1 MFNIPSFQI
10 SRHDVDGLIWQPETS
25 ECSKENKSIQLA
37 IEHVESFAAL
47 GYVQASKQ
55 QRKFTVCS
63 SDMTYAVIVDRTRHL
78 YLYRQPSDIAQ
89 GCELRNRTTGQRVK
103 TVAKQQVITLQDT
116 TEDIIGAL
124 ATSKTIF
131 VSTKSSLFTVRVN

>member
-1 MFNIPSFQI
+1 M
-10 SRHDVDGLIWQPETS
+10 DGLIWQPNIS
-25 ECSKENKSIQLA
+25 AISDDNKPIKFELN
-37 IEHVESFAAL
+37 HVESFAAL

-63 SDMTYAVIVDRTRHL
+63 TDMSYAVIIDRIRHL
-78 YLYRQPSDIAQ
+78 YIYRQPSDIAQ
-89 GCELRNRTTGQRVK
+89 GCELRNRTTGQKVK
-103 TVAKQQVITLQDT
+103 TLAKQQVITLQDT
-116 TEDIIGAL
+116 NEDIIGAL

>member
-1 MFNIPSFQI
+1 MESN
-10 SRHDVDGLIWQPETS
+10 
-25 ECSKENKSIQLA
+25 ENKA
-37 IEHVESFAAL
+37 IKLGLDHVESFAAL

-63 SDMTYAVIVDRTRHL
+63 SDMTYAVIIDRIRHL
-78 YLYRQPSDIAQ
+78 YIYRQPSDIAQ

-116 TEDIIGAL
+116 SEEIIGAF

-131 VSTKSSLFTVRVN
+131 VSTKSSLFTARVCQ

>member
-1 MFNIPSFQI
+1 
-10 SRHDVDGLIWQPETS
+10 
-25 ECSKENKSIQLA
+25 
-37 IEHVESFAAL
+37 
-47 GYVQASKQ
+47 
-55 QRKFTVCS
+55 
-63 SDMTYAVIVDRTRHL
+63 MTYAVIVDRTRHL

-103 TVAKQQVITLQDT
+103 TLAKQQVITLQDT

>member
-1 MFNIPSFQI
+1 MIQHSFI
-10 SRHDVDGLIWQPETS
+10 LYFRHDVDGLIWQPDTS
-25 ECSKENKSIQLA
+25 ECLKENKSIKLA

-89 GCELRNRTTGQRVK
+89 GCELRNRTTGQKVK
-103 TVAKQQVITLQDT
+103 TLAKQQVITLQDT
-116 TEDIIGAL
+116 NEDIIGAL

-131 VSTKSSLFTVRVN
+131 VSTKSL